1 MSVTM
6 SGQLAEALEAA
17 ETGVLVDRMEAIRS
31 REGNPEGI
39 EIEQFGG
46 CTAVYSRTMG
56 WTSFNAVCG
65 IGPED
70 TGAVRSI
77 VDYYRERNRK
87 FEVRIIPGKLN
98 AELAKELAAYG
109 LMQTGFHSALYAETA
124 EVHAVA
130 ALSGPEQ
137 DDSEVTFREM
147 NGDEFDIYGRIHCL
161 GFGLPADGAA
171 PIAANNRVLFGRE
184 GWRFFLGF
192 AGGVPAAAGVMRV
205 QEDIASFTLAATLP
219 DYRGRG
225 LHAGLL
231 RKRIETAASC
241 GARFVAAQA
250 SFGSGSCRNMERAGL
265 KLAYLRAIWTM
276 G

>member
-6 SGQLAEALEAA
+6 SEQLAEALEAA
-17 ETGVLVDRMEAIRS
+17 EAKMLVDRMEAIRS

-39 EIEQFGG
+39 EIERFGN

-56 WTSFNAVCG
+56 WTSFNAVSG

-77 VDYYRERNRK
+77 VDFYRERNRK
-87 FEVRIIPGKLN
+87 FELRIIPGKLN
-98 AELAKELAAYG
+98 AELAKELASHG
-109 LMQTGFHSALYAETA
+109 LMHTGFHSALYAETEEA
-124 EVHAVA
+124 HIIPAHTD
-130 ALSGPEQ
+130 PEQ
-137 DDSEVTFREM
+137 DDGEVTFREM

-161 GFGLPADGAA
+161 GFGLPANGAA

-192 AGGVPAAAGVMRV
+192 AGEVPAAVGVMRV
-205 QEDIASFTLAATLP
+205 QGDIASFTLAATLP
-219 DYRGRG
+219 EYRCRG

-231 RKRIETAASC
+231 RKRIETAACC
-241 GARFVAAQA
+241 GSRFVAAQA
-250 SFGSGSCRNMERAGL
+250 SFGSASYRNMERAGL
-265 KLAYLRAIWTM
+265 KLAYIRAIWTM